1 MGAKLLGQAIER
13 LDTAGAAMRCA
24 DVVRLLENLGFT
36 VRDGR
41 LGGHKVVVHPHI
53 ANFTSASFNCDH
65 GRNPEIKRPYI
76 RNLLK
81 LLRQYEVEL
90 TRYLEKNDV

>member
-1 MGAKLLGQAIER
+1 MGAKLLGKAIER

-41 LGGHKVVVHPHI
+41 LGGHKVVVHPI
-53 ANFTSASFNCDH
+53 SRTS
-65 GRNPEIKRPYI
+65 RPPVSTVI
-76 RNLLK
+76 MAATPKSNG
-81 LLRQYEVEL
+81 L
-90 TRYLEKNDV
+90 TSGIC